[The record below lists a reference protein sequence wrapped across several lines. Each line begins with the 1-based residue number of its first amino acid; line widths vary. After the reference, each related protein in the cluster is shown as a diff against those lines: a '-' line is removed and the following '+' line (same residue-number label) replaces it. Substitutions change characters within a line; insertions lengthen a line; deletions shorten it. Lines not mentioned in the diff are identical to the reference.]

1 MNHSG
6 QDESHLQERM
16 MNEIR
21 RMQARIDGFMKAH
34 TNGNNQQEQPRVR
47 TQEGRPVCDICGRV
61 GHVRQN
67 CYTRIDQRNQYHNPQ
82 NTQPHTQSGPRIAA
96 LEAKD
101 TAEPAA
107 AQFNHQEAPRVN
119 SFFASSSQDEKIN
132 RGYES
137 GPTRKLDR
145 PTMTFPPSNQP
156 NQQQGEHEAQ
166 PERVY

>member
-47 TQEGRPVCDICGRV
+47 TREGRPVCDICGRV

-67 CYTRIDQRNQYHNPQ
+67 CYARVDQRNQYQNPR
-82 NTQPHTQSGPRIAA
+82 NTWPHTQTGPGIAA
-96 LEAKD
+96 LEAD
-101 TAEPAA
+101 GTAEPVV
-107 AQFNHQEAPRVN
+107 AQFNQR
-119 SFFASSSQDEKIN
+119 
-132 RGYES
+132 
-137 GPTRKLDR
+137 
-145 PTMTFPPSNQP
+145 
-156 NQQQGEHEAQ
+156 
-166 PERVY
+166 